1 MVKMTSEETL
11 LTFLCNRVKQQY
23 QIKLEIQKIYA
34 LLSMKGMLEGQP
46 TALQRLQNFSVGFS
60 GNQTVNLLAFT
71 D

>member
-1 MVKMTSEETL
+1 MTSEETL

-34 LLSMKGMLEGQP
+34 LLSMKGMLEVQP

>member
-34 LLSMKGMLEGQP
+34 LLSMKGMLEVQP

>member
-11 LTFLCNRVKQQY
+11 LTFICNQVKQQY

-46 TALQRLQNFSVGFS
+46 TALQRQQNISVDFS
-60 GNQTVNLLAFT
+60 GKLTVNLLGFT